1 MSQIT
6 IGLLTSPLPFIAIGA
21 LGGALAATIAGAF
34 AAEIVGRRSDRADNI
49 TNAAAARLA
58 NGLRRVIHDID
69 QGKSLQDVRAV
80 AAEYLAEP
88 RVLKLPVNRR
98 PAEVA

>member
-6 IGLLTSPLPFIAIGA
+6 IGLFTSPLPFIAIGA

-34 AAEIVGRRSDRADNI
+34 AAEIVARRRDRADN
-49 TNAAAARLA
+49 AAHAVAARLA
-58 NGLRRVIHDID
+58 IGLRRVINDID
-69 QGKSLQDVRAV
+69 QGESPRTVRAV

-88 RVLKLPVNRR
+88 RVLKLPAPRR